1 VSKIHTINLTDAW
14 QGNLTDAWE
23 GNRGDAREGTREVGL
38 KRCFGRPPGLAPTD
52 RVWLVCE
59 SPRPRPGDEVRPRDI
74 RLNGAALPTLVGSGQ
89 RRADVT
95 LLLESRNELVFVDS
109 GQGPW
114 DGRRRLPDEMGRVW
128 LEIEA
133 AG

>member
-14 QGNLTDAWE
+14 EGNLTDA
-23 GNRGDAREGTREVGL
+23 REGTQEHGL
-38 KRCFGRPPGLAPTD
+38 KRCFGRPTGLTPAD
-52 RVWLVCE
+52 RVWLACE
-59 SPRPRPGDEVRPRDI
+59 WPAVRPGADVRPSEI
-74 RLNGAALPTLVGSGQ
+74 LLNGTSLPALVGGGQ

-95 LLLESRNELVFVDS
+95 PLLESRNELVFVDS
-109 GQGPW
+109 GTEPW
-114 DGRRRLPDEMGRVW
+114 VGRRRLPDELGRVW